1 MSNFDQTRHG
11 FLVPEWFREQPVTSD
26 NMNLASIFLGLSLGV
41 AIFSASKALRQ
52 SSQVWRRYGRLNTY
66 ITMIWLHWSANVAL
80 GFINWFYM
88 WGSITPSFWLWLGI
102 LIVWVA
108 QTQLLVQII
117 INRIAL
123 LMMVRSHATRLK
135 WSVAALM
142 TAINVS
148 VFCIWIPARLQINQ
162 TYININAVWDRLE
175 KCIFLIVDLG
185 LNVYFI
191 RMVQNRLI
199 ANGLTKYNRLLRINI
214 VMVVINISLDVVFIG
229 LMSLPNALVYLN
241 FQSFA
246 YMAKLHIE
254 MNMAELIGKVVRAS
268 NNESSDR
275 THSTDR
281 HNRYGNKKS
290 GTGPSSAAKTAQR
303 TFMDTISRGAGHHHR
318 THVELGSQEYVS
330 DSEIERVRAGSGG
343 MDDGDGHE
351 LQGIQR
357 TIVTQV
363 VHSKAHDDDDIASE
377 STSERHL
384 NDISSI

>member
-1 MSNFDQTRHG
+1 MSNFDQSRKG
-11 FLVPEWFREQPVTSD
+11 FLVPEWFQEQPVTTD

-52 SSQVWRRYGRLNTY
+52 SWQIWRRFGRINMY
-66 ITMIWLHWSANVAL
+66 ITM
-80 GFINWFYM
+80 
-88 WGSITPSFWLWLGI
+88 
-102 LIVWVA
+102 IVWVA

-123 LMMVRSHATRLK
+123 LMMVRSQATRLK
-135 WSVAALM
+135 WSVAGLM
-142 TAINVS
+142 TAINIS
-148 VFCIWIPARLQINQ
+148 VFCIWIPARLQIND
-162 TYININAVWDRLE
+162 TYIAVNYVWDRVE
-175 KCIFLIVDLG
+175 KCIFLVVDLG
-185 LNVYFI
+185 LNIYFI

-199 ANGLTKYNRLLRINI
+199 ANGLTKYNRLLRVNI
-214 VMVVINISLDVVFIG
+214 LMVVINISLDVVFIG

-268 NNESSDR
+268 NHESGER

-281 HNRYGNKKS
+281 RYNKK
-290 GTGPSSAAKTAQR
+290 GNSSAGKTQR
-303 TFMDTISRGAGHHHR
+303 TFMDTLSRAAGHNR

-330 DSEIERVRAGSGG
+330 DTELERVRGG
-343 MDDGDGHE
+343 GHNGDDHE
-351 LQGIQR
+351 LHGIQR

-363 VHSKAHDDDDIASE
+363 VHTKAHDDDDLASE

-384 NDISSI
+384 NDVSSV

>member
-1 MSNFDQTRHG
+1 MSNFDQTRKG
-11 FLVPEWFREQPVTSD
+11 FLVPEWFQEQPVTTD

-52 SSQVWRRYGRLNTY
+52 SWQIWRRFGRINTY
-66 ITMIWLHWSANVAL
+66 ITMIWLHWCANIAL
-80 GFINWFYM
+80 GFINWLYM
-88 WGSITPSFWLWLGI
+88 WGTITPSFWLWLGI

-123 LMMVRSHATRLK
+123 LMMVRSQATRLK
-135 WSVAALM
+135 WSVAGLM
-142 TAINVS
+142 TAINIS
-148 VFCIWIPARLQINQ
+148 VFCIWIPARLQIND
-162 TYININAVWDRLE
+162 TYIAVNYVWDRVE
-175 KCIFLIVDLG
+175 KCIFLVVDLG
-185 LNVYFI
+185 LNIYFI

-199 ANGLTKYNRLLRINI
+199 ANGLTKYNRLLRVN
-214 VMVVINISLDVVFIG
+214 VLMVVINISLDVVFIG

-268 NNESSDR
+268 NHESGER

-281 HNRYGNKKS
+281 RYNKK
-290 GTGPSSAAKTAQR
+290 GNSSAGKTQR
-303 TFMDTISRGAGHHHR
+303 TFMDTLSRAAGHNR

-330 DSEIERVRAGSGG
+330 DTELQRVRNGNN
-343 MDDGDGHE
+343 DDRE
-351 LQGIQR
+351 LHGIQR
-357 TIVTQV
+357 TIITQV
-363 VHSKAHDDDDIASE
+363 VHTKAHDDDDLASE

-384 NDISSI
+384 NDVSSV

>member
-1 MSNFDQTRHG
+1 MFADTKPFVPANSHRLGRPDAAPRPDHYQSYCFTYDGPIPRH
-11 FLVPEWFREQPVTSD
+11 PVE
-26 NMNLASIFLGLSLGV
+26 
-41 AIFSASKALRQ
+41 
-52 SSQVWRRYGRLNTY
+52 
-66 ITMIWLHWSANVAL
+66 
-80 GFINWFYM
+80 
-88 WGSITPSFWLWLGI
+88 
-102 LIVWVA
+102 
-108 QTQLLVQII
+108 
-117 INRIAL
+117 
-123 LMMVRSHATRLK
+123 MVSR
-135 WSVAALM
+135 ALM

-162 TYININAVWDRLE
+162 TYINSKSFLNPPPSEPLYSFVWFLLWRLTNAPKVNAVWDRLE

-330 DSEIERVRAGSGG
+330 DTEIERVRAGSGR